1 MAWDYAA
8 QIHALTGFNADDD
21 SGTTETGDTYAV
33 MADRWLVDAAR
44 EIIGMLP
51 RELKMKCVKIG
62 ALTSSTPMDL
72 DSAGDIFHV
81 TRENADD
88 GYHIGCREIN
98 PIFGGSSSD
107 STSLYKASATDPVYW
122 IESNSSSHPTLFVK
136 PTPTSNQPAK
146 IVHIAYPSVDAD
158 SDSAIDNFPD
168 EAEYLVV
175 LYASIKVL
183 QNKMNEKSSDLPSDV
198 SSPTFPAA
206 PAPPTMRDNTLDIST
221 LTAPTYSPQAV
232 APDFEDANNWINT
245 EEDNE
250 MLGSRISVINAQIS
264 DFNAKMSNEMNDYN
278 RDKSIWEKQIEQEI
292 KNLDLKR
299 DFDAQALDKYKTE
312 INLYAQEVNQ
322 KVTAYTSDL
331 TNYSAKIQKHANEY
345 KWFQSQYTLL
355 KQDYAQGILNLAGK
369 GATPK
374 QQQGGEK

>member
-1 MAWDYAA
+1 MAFNTEI
-8 QIHALTGFNADDD
+8 QALVGTATDSEMDQWLTDGAKEIINILPPELQMKCSSVTNLYIGNAD
-21 SGTTETGDTYAV
+21 TTMDMDGK
-33 MADRWLVDAAR
+33 
-44 EIIGMLP
+44 G
-51 RELKMKCVKIG
+51 KI
-62 ALTSSTPMDL
+62 L
-72 DSAGDIFHV
+72 HV
-81 TRENADD
+81 TRENADS
-88 GYHIGCREIN
+88 GYYTPCREI
-98 PIFGGSSSD
+98 PPAFGDLSNDSSNMMYYA
-107 STSLYKASATDPVYW
+107 TATDPVYW